1 MDPSSR
7 CISVLISSATNKYWI
22 IPVLV
27 LLLAFSAYFSAT
39 ETALTSSNKIKL
51 KSIEA
56 NDPKRAKKATKVLA
70 LLEKYDKVLTSIL
83 IGNNIV
89 NITASSIA
97 TVLFVSVLT
106 GKEDIAPLVSTIVM
120 TLVVLL
126 FGEVTPKAYAKE
138 RAESLAMTFCDTI
151 NFFYIVFYP
160 LGWLLTL
167 VKKIF
172 KPANSSTYT
181 EDELITMVEEAEN
194 EGGID
199 AHESELIQSAIEFN
213 DVEVYDI
220 MVPRVKVIAIED
232 NYTMDEIADVF
243 KQNGYSRLPVYKET
257 IDSVIGVIHIK
268 DFYELYNNGG
278 NDIKNIIQSSVC
290 VTGNMKVSAALR
302 LLQKA
307 KTHMAIVVDE
317 FGGTA
322 GIITME
328 DIIEELVGEIYDEHD
343 EIEELIRR
351 DGDAYIASGTENLSE
366 LFETMGKEPSDE
378 EQFDSTTVGGF
389 ASEQLGRIP
398 MPGESFVYNGLK
410 FTVMKAD
417 ERKVSEVR
425 IEFAP
430 EEEKEDEEVVEE

>member
-97 TVLFVSVLT
+97 TVFFVSVLT

-138 RAESLAMTFCDTI
+138 RAESLAMTFCGTI

-307 KTHMAIVVDE
+307 K
-317 FGGTA
+317 
-322 GIITME
+322 
-328 DIIEELVGEIYDEHD
+328 
-343 EIEELIRR
+343 
-351 DGDAYIASGTENLSE
+351 
-366 LFETMGKEPSDE
+366 
-378 EQFDSTTVGGF
+378 
-389 ASEQLGRIP
+389 RIW
-398 MPGESFVYNGLK
+398 L
-410 FTVMKAD
+410 
-417 ERKVSEVR
+417 
-425 IEFAP
+425 
-430 EEEKEDEEVVEE
+430 

>member
-27 LLLAFSAYFSAT
+27 VLLAFSAYFSAT

-138 RAESLAMTFCDTI
+138 RAESLAMTFCGTI

-167 VKKIF
+167 VKKYL
-172 KPANSSTYT
+172 NLRT
-181 EDELITMVEEAEN
+181 LR
-194 EGGID
+194 
-199 AHESELIQSAIEFN
+199 HIQRMS
-213 DVEVYDI
+213 
-220 MVPRVKVIAIED
+220 
-232 NYTMDEIADVF
+232 
-243 KQNGYSRLPVYKET
+243 
-257 IDSVIGVIHIK
+257 
-268 DFYELYNNGG
+268 
-278 NDIKNIIQSSVC
+278 
-290 VTGNMKVSAALR
+290 
-302 LLQKA
+302 
-307 KTHMAIVVDE
+307 
-317 FGGTA
+317 
-322 GIITME
+322 
-328 DIIEELVGEIYDEHD
+328 
-343 EIEELIRR
+343 
-351 DGDAYIASGTENLSE
+351 
-366 LFETMGKEPSDE
+366 
-378 EQFDSTTVGGF
+378 
-389 ASEQLGRIP
+389 
-398 MPGESFVYNGLK
+398 
-410 FTVMKAD
+410 
-417 ERKVSEVR
+417 
-425 IEFAP
+425 
-430 EEEKEDEEVVEE
+430 